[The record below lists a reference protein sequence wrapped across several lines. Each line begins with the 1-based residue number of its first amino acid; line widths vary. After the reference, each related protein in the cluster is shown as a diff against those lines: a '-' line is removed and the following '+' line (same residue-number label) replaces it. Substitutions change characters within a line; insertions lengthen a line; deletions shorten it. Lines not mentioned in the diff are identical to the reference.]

1 MRHAIKMDRLV
12 RCALGVLASAIS
24 ALVGSP
30 SWAQSASGDEL
41 EQVVVVAQRRE
52 ERAQDVPIAIE
63 AFSAKDLETSGLQSV
78 QDLNVV
84 TPGLNYGAVVGYA
97 QPHLRGI
104 GTTASGAG
112 VENPIATYV
121 DGVYIGSM
129 TASLLSL
136 ASVEAIEIDKGPQG
150 TLFGRNATGGLIQ
163 ITTKNPQQQFGGSL
177 ALSYGNYNTSG
188 ITGYL
193 TGGIAPGLA
202 ADLSVYFQDQ
212 GKGFGTNFYNG
223 EDVNK
228 SRDMALRSKW
238 LWDALADTRAT
249 LVLDYERTDDAP
261 ALAPATIPLGGLPR
275 PVPPQDLNGVFQPY
289 GTVSQQ
295 GISVDIQHDFP
306 IATFSSITA
315 YRQSHYAQSFDGAL
329 TPYPELALNIFIREP
344 DEQFTQEF
352 QLRSRAG
359 ERINWVT
366 GLFYYQ
372 DEAKEE
378 PVQALGG
385 LLAPLL
391 STNTFP
397 VEKTYSGALFGQAS
411 MDLLYRTSL
420 TAGFR
425 YTVERKDFHTSGV
438 LVFTD
443 GSQIPESAP
452 DVHQS
457 YSKPTWR
464 LALDRKFS
472 DDLMA
477 YVSYNRGFKSGGFNN
492 ELLPTT
498 TYAPEVL
505 DAYEVGFKSELLER
519 RVTVDAASF
528 YYSYKNIQ
536 AVRYPAGLL
545 EVYNGAAA
553 EVYGLDVDLR
563 SKIGNRLTLSG
574 GLEALHSKYTS
585 FPAADFTTLAP
596 DGGGTSYATA
606 SAAGHQ
612 LSQAPKFTIDTTAD
626 YYVPVSIGRV
636 GFSATYSYNSGWFAE
651 PDNRLKQGAY
661 SLVNA
666 HVYLSLMNDRFR
678 FKVWGRNLN
687 NTAYAQS
694 LASQANGDY
703 IQYAPPRTY
712 GVTVE
717 TRF

>member
-1 MRHAIKMDRLV
+1 MRHAINMGRLV
-12 RCALGVLASAIS
+12 GCALGVLASAT
-24 ALVGSP
+24 AAMVGSP
-30 SWAQSASGDEL
+30 SLAQSASDDEL

-63 AFSAKDLETSGLQSV
+63 AFSAKDLESSGLQSV
-78 QDLNVV
+78 QDLNIV

-129 TASLLSL
+129 TASLFSL

-163 ITTKNPQQQFGGSL
+163 ITTKNPQQQLSGSL
-177 ALSYGNYNTSG
+177 AVSYGNYNTSG

-193 TGGIAPGLA
+193 TGGVAPGLA

-212 GKGFGTNFYNG
+212 GTGFGTNFYNG
-223 EDVNK
+223 EEVNK

-238 LWDALADTRAT
+238 LWDALPDTRAT
-249 LVLDYERTDDAP
+249 LILDYERTDDAP
-261 ALAPATIPLGGLPR
+261 ALAPATIPLGGLPI

-295 GISVDIQHDFP
+295 GISFDIQHDFP
-306 IATFSSITA
+306 IATFSSISA

-352 QLRSRAG
+352 QLRSRSG
-359 ERINWVT
+359 GRINWVT

-372 DEAKEE
+372 DEAKED

-397 VEKTYSGALFGQAS
+397 VEKTYSGALFGQAT
-411 MDLLYRTSL
+411 MDLIYRTSL

-425 YTVERKDFHTSGV
+425 YTVERKDFHTAGV

-464 LALDRKFS
+464 LALEHKLS
-472 DDLMA
+472 DDMMA

-505 DAYEVGFKSELLER
+505 DAYEVGFKSELLEH

-553 EVYGLDVDLR
+553 EVYGLDLDVR

-574 GLEALHSKYTS
+574 GLEALHSEYTS
-585 FPAADFTTLAP
+585 FPAADFTTLVP

-606 SAAGHQ
+606 SAAGNH
-612 LSQAPKFTIDTTAD
+612 LSQAPDFTLDTTAD
-626 YYVPVSIGRV
+626 YYFPVSIGRV

-651 PDNRLKQGAY
+651 PDNRLQQRAY
-661 SLVNA
+661 NLVNA
-666 HVYLSLMNDRFR
+666 QLYLALMNDHFR
-678 FKVWGRNLN
+678 FKVWARNLN
-687 NTAYAQS
+687 NAAYAQS